1 LEGREVI
8 PHHWSFAAKKQS
20 RRDRVSRQ
28 KKSPIA
34 RALFL
39 HAEGFPLALFVALAG
54 FLLAALLTG
63 LALLA
68 ALALLL
74 TGLLAGALL
83 VLVFLLLLAFLARL
97 LVLVHWSSDEGV
109 CPSLLT
115 QPLPSAMVPAE
126 PYGSKGFFVYFR
138 TFAQSCGVPDFAPA
152 TSLFA
157 IN

>member
-1 LEGREVI
+1 M
-8 PHHWSFAAKKQS
+8 
-20 RRDRVSRQ
+20 
-28 KKSPIA
+28 
-34 RALFL
+34 
-39 HAEGFPLALFVALAG
+39 FVALAG

-97 LVLVHWSSDEGV
+97 LVLVHWSSKEGV
-109 CPSLLT
+109 CPSLLI
-115 QPLPSAMVPAE
+115 QPLPDGFVPAE
-126 PYGSKGFFVYFR
+126 PHGSKGFFVYFLR
-138 TFAQSCGVPDFAPA
+138 VAQIRGLPDFAAA
-152 TSLFA
+152 TFHKT

>member
-1 LEGREVI
+1 LVFCSKKTIALETGFQGKKRARSSGLFSSCGR
-8 PHHWSFAAKKQS
+8 
-20 RRDRVSRQ
+20 
-28 KKSPIA
+28 
-34 RALFL
+34 
-39 HAEGFPLALFVALAG
+39 FPLALFVALAG

-97 LVLVHWSSDEGV
+97 LVLVHWSSKEGV
-109 CPSLLT
+109 CPSLLI
-115 QPLPSAMVPAE
+115 QPLSYAIVPVE

-138 TFAQSCGVPDFAPA
+138 TVAQSLGLPNFAPA
-152 TSLFA
+152 TSQA